1 MKVKKDI
8 LSKISSS
15 LTSPTNSRRLKTAN
29 RSNIYLYQNTVT
41 KNSEL
46 NIGEREE
53 SVVVPRDTAVA
64 TIDLEPLLNWG
75 HPCKHVLFDAETG
88 EEYAS
93 VDANLP
99 LSEFYTDKDAFET
112 IQQNTHFEEKES
124 FQMPSEASNFG
135 LLNIETNSPTG
146 ERYAILFSGMS
157 NRRHT
162 NDLEFLYRTLVDIY
176 KFKEENICVLNEN
189 GSIHHADWI
198 SGEKWPGDNT
208 NYRMKVKGMLF
219 AISEGS

>member
-8 LSKISSS
+8 LNKISSS

-75 HPCKHVLFDAETG
+75 HPCKSTYYSMQRLAK
-88 EEYAS
+88 
-93 VDANLP
+93 N
-99 LSEFYTDKDAFET
+99 
-112 IQQNTHFEEKES
+112 
-124 FQMPSEASNFG
+124 MPA
-135 LLNIETNSPTG
+135 
-146 ERYAILFSGMS
+146 
-157 NRRHT
+157 
-162 NDLEFLYRTLVDIY
+162 
-176 KFKEENICVLNEN
+176 
-189 GSIHHADWI
+189 
-198 SGEKWPGDNT
+198 
-208 NYRMKVKGMLF
+208 
-219 AISEGS
+219 